1 MVHAG
6 FSMKASVARSNKLSL
21 HNISFKMAHSLMFF
35 SNSDSILQSSEAR
48 LSLPLLFIGQA
59 LKVCILLSCLLLIH
73 LEKPFWFLGGHHRL
87 LLAGVSL
94 LQH

>member
-21 HNISFKMAHSLMFF
+21 HNISLKMAHSLMFC
-35 SNSDSILQSSEAR
+35 SNSDSILQSFEGR
-48 LSLPLLFIGQA
+48 LSLPSPSVGQA

-73 LEKPFWFLGGHHRL
+73 LERQFWFLGGHHRL
-87 LLAGVSL
+87 LLAGVL
-94 LQH
+94 LL